1 MRHLIVLGVCFFG
14 FAVQA
19 QTEQHQVEDQ
29 MVKSTFYY
37 EDGAIKQ
44 SGFYK
49 DGKVHGQWVSYDE
62 NGRKL
67 ALGQFN
73 EGKKVGKWFFWSD
86 ENLTEVDYSEARIT
100 QVKQWTNSAL
110 VFTY

>member
-1 MRHLIVLGVCFFG
+1 MKHLIIAGMCFFG

-19 QTEQHQVEDQ
+19 QTEQHEVVDQ

-37 EDGAIKQ
+37 EDGTIKQ

-67 ALGQFN
+67 ALGQYN
-73 EGKKVGKWFFWSD
+73 DGKKVGKWFFWSA
-86 ENLTEVDYSEARIT
+86 ENLTEVDYSDARIA

-110 VFTY
+110 VFTE